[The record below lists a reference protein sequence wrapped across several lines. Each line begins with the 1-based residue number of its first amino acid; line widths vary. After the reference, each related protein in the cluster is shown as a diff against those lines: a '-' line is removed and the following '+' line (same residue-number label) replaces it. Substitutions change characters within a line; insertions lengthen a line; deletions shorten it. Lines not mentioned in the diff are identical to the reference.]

1 MAEDL
6 KQGVIVVAED
16 SPPNRAILV
25 HLVRKLGFSVV
36 ECKDGMAA
44 FEEMKKLQEQKAPV
58 LAVLS
63 DIMMPRMDGIELL
76 KQVRAVEEW
85 KKLPFVLVT
94 AVSDKT
100 HIMEAK
106 EHDVNGYIL
115 KPVTVQRV
123 LTKLQELFPGR
134 SFPKVA

>member
-1 MAEDL
+1 MAHDL
-6 KQGVIVVAED
+6 TQGVIIVAED

-25 HLVRKLGFSVV
+25 HLLLKLGFTVV
-36 ECKDGMAA
+36 ECKDGLAA
-44 FEEMKKLQEQKAPV
+44 FEEMKKLQEQKATV

-76 KQVRAVEEW
+76 KQVRAIEEW
-85 KKLPFVLVT
+85 KSLPFVLVT

-106 EHDVNGYIL
+106 DHSVNGYIL

-123 LTKLQELFPGR
+123 LSKLQELFPQR
-134 SFPKVA
+134 TFPKVA

>member
-1 MAEDL
+1 MAEDFS
-6 KQGVIVVAED
+6 QGVIMVAED

-25 HLVRKLGFSVV
+25 HLLRKLGFAVV
-36 ECKDGMAA
+36 ECKDGMIAL
-44 FEEMKKLQEQKAPV
+44 EEMQKLREQKILI

-76 KQVRAVEEW
+76 KQIRAVDEW
-85 KKLPFVLVT
+85 KTLPFVLVT

-106 EHDVNGYIL
+106 EHNVNGYIL

-123 LTKLQELFPGR
+123 QSKLQELFPGR
-134 SFPKVA
+134 TFPKVA